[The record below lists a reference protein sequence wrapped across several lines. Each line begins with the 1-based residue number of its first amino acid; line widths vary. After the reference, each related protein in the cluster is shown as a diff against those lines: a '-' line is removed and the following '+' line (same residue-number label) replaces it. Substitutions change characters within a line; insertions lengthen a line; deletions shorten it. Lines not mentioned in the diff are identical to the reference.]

1 MSLEQVWERA
11 GHGVSEAVTEFHI
24 VGGLHPELTLD
35 WYCQMLRGLK
45 ERYPQVHLKAFTM
58 VEIGFLANRAK
69 IGIRETLEKLRD
81 AGMDSMPGGG
91 AEIFS
96 ERVRRIICDHKIT
109 GDQWLDVARTA
120 HKMGLHSNC
129 TMLYGHVETEEDRVD
144 HLIKLRA
151 LQDETKGFVT
161 FIPLAFHPENTAL
174 EHIAKTT
181 GFDDIREIA
190 VSRLM
195 LDNIPHIKAYWIMM
209 TPRIAQIAQ
218 RFGAD
223 DIDGTVIEEK
233 IYHDAGATDQ
243 PESAP
248 RRPAPPDPRSRPRAP
263 GARHA
268 LSSRRAHRKRLHGFR
283 LASYPLHHCRGS
295 TVEWNPDSDRGD
307 DSAHFASVHVIR
319 CEVPRSLAAFFLALT
334 LSAITDVRSRIGKTS
349 RAGRSRRP
357 YRLERRPITYANTT
371 LLMSCPR
378 LRPKAFQI
386 DGPGWILTERY
397 DIQAKAPDNTQKDQI
412 PLMLQ
417 ALLTERFQLKLHRES
432 REMPVYFLVTGKGAA
447 KYQKSEGDLGYD
459 MATAAGY

>member
-35 WYCQMLRGLK
+35 WYCEMLRGLK

-69 IGIRETLEKLRD
+69 ISVRETLEKLRD

-109 GDQWLDVARTA
+109 GEQWLDVARTA

-129 TMLYGHVETEEDRVD
+129 TMLYGHIETEEDRVD
-144 HLIKLRA
+144 HLIKLRT
-151 LQDETKGFVT
+151 LQDETHGFVT
-161 FIPLAFHPENTAL
+161 FIPLAFHPENTPL
-174 EHIAKTT
+174 EHIPKTT

-190 VSRLM
+190 VSRLI

-233 IYHDAGATDQ
+233 IYHDAGATTSQ
-243 PESAP
+243 NL
-248 RRPAPPDPRSRPRAP
+248 RR
-263 GARHA
+263 GE
-268 LSSRRAHRKRLHGFR
+268 LLRL
-283 LASYPLHHCRGS
+283 
-295 TVEWNPDSDRGD
+295 
-307 DSAHFASVHVIR
+307 IR
-319 CEVPRSLAAFFLALT
+319 E
-334 LSAITDVRSRIGKTS
+334 
-349 RAGRSRRP
+349 AGREP
-357 YRLERRPITYANTT
+357 LERDTLYRPV
-371 LLMSCPR
+371 
-378 LRPKAFQI
+378 
-386 DGPGWILTERY
+386 ERSE
-397 DIQAKAPDNTQKDQI
+397 NVFT
-412 PLMLQ
+412 
-417 ALLTERFQLKLHRES
+417 
-432 REMPVYFLVTGKGAA
+432 VLV
-447 KYQKSEGDLGYD
+447 
-459 MATAAGY
+459 